1 MSCGF
6 LRLRV
11 RVAFSFIGVAILNAT
26 IFCNPAYAHYPLLDC
41 RFSDKDSSQVF
52 CSAGFSDGSKAPN
65 VLMEVFS
72 EDDEVV
78 AQGRTNDR
86 ALFDFSRPDGA
97 FFIIMDAG
105 PGHVIEIPDEE
116 VLQP

>member
-1 MSCGF
+1 MSCCF

-11 RVAFSFIGVAILNAT
+11 LIAFLFINAVML
-26 IFCNPAYAHYPLLDC
+26 CGPAYAHYPLLDC
-41 RFSDKDSSQVF
+41 RFGAESSVQVY

-78 AQGRTNDR
+78 AQGVTSDQ
-86 ALFDFSRPDGA
+86 ALFDFERPNGA

-105 PGHVIEIPDEE
+105 PGHVIEISDDE